1 MTISYQIKPDVGGED
16 LILLV
21 HVNDLLESQPE
32 GENHRL
38 RLVGHRPLQLVVVS
52 QQVLQQHSLV
62 EATVGPCKVK
72 L

>member
-1 MTISYQIKPDVGGED
+1 MIISYQIKPDVGGED

-32 GENHRL
+32 GEDHGL
-38 RLVGHRPLQLVVVS
+38 GLVGHRPLQLVVVS